1 MNKRNF
7 GILSAF
13 FFFLSSFL
21 SSPLLILTIIWLF
34 GAVCD
39 RIWFALDRSVPSWD
53 QADYLTGTLN
63 YWRALQN
70 PQWFNGEWWHS
81 LWLLSSKIPP
91 FTYIVTGALQHVI
104 GTGEA
109 QATLI
114 MLFFNAIL
122 LASVYGLGVQLFSV
136 EVGLWAAA
144 ISQVLPALYRLRL
157 EFLLDFPLAAMVTL
171 SFFCLTAWRN
181 SYLTTEK
188 QRTQRDRDDKQDFSQ
203 SPIPLSWLWAAAFG
217 LSLGCALLVKQPAL
231 FFLFTPILWVGVG
244 ALRQRAWGRLV
255 QLVGALCLSVL
266 VFGPWYRTNWLTVLT
281 SGKRA
286 TIDSAIAEGD
296 PGLNTLQAWIF
307 YGQQLP
313 HQVSLPL
320 LIVPIGM
327 LLLWWVR
334 AKFNTQQYGQ
344 GIALPLRWL
353 AVFWVGGYL
362 LSTLNVNKDDRY
374 VLPYLPVVAL
384 LLAYGLTQW
393 RSLWA
398 QRLRIFTVALAA
410 VLMVLNLFPIGGVVG
425 DSMTNILSPFS
436 QIRPYRGQ
444 EFPHREV
451 ISQIIQTEPYLRS
464 TLGVLPS
471 TAEVNQHN
479 LNYYGALRNFQVYGR
494 QVGTRKKFVAQDAR
508 SLSWF
513 VTKTGDQG
521 SVRESQA
528 DIVKLVEQGGDFQLN
543 KAWTLPDGSTL
554 NLYHQK
560 LPPAEVKPV
569 SQAPAKITLSQVTVP
584 ATAPPGIPV
593 PVTYEW
599 TGSGKDLQSGLVLL
613 TWRQTPSTSP
623 PNPLSASREGGQS
636 PSRPALAPENQA
648 NSDNPKSK
656 IQNPKSLWLH
666 DHGFAMGNL
675 QHSAEGCR
683 GKAMPCP
690 YDWELFQVTERLAML
705 PPADTAPGSYT
716 LEATYLNRDSLESYP
731 IPVPPVTL
739 QIAPNAPPTPAPELD
754 LITQLRMLA
763 ANLPKG
769 PEALE
774 SLFDEVGRI
783 NQYDPNQD
791 YLIQAQQ
798 TLAYRLQQTPNKD
811 LAYNLALSHVLK
823 RQVNGAIAALK
834 KVIELDPQNPYAYAY
849 LAFVQLYDW
858 QPAAAQKSLQPS
870 LALKPNSREIQALN
884 GVAALMQGNV
894 VKAWQSYLII
904 KKIEDRR

>member
-1 MNKRNF
+1 M
-7 GILSAF
+7 
-13 FFFLSSFL
+13 
-21 SSPLLILTIIWLF
+21 IWLL

-39 RIWFALDRSVPSWD
+39 RVWFALDRSVPSWD

-63 YWRALQN
+63 YWQALQN
-70 PQWFNGEWWHS
+70 PQWLNGDWWHN

-104 GTGEA
+104 GTGSA

-144 ISQVLPALYRLRL
+144 ICQVLPALYRLRL

-171 SFFCLTAWRN
+171 CFFCLTAWRN
-181 SYLTTEK
+181 TYLKGGLGT
-188 QRTQRDRDDKQDFSQ
+188 RDESMHQVPSSQ
-203 SPIPLSWLWAAAFG
+203 SPIPSQQSPASWLWTVAFG
-217 LSLGCALLVKQPAL
+217 LSLGCALLTKQPAL
-231 FFLFTPILWVGVG
+231 FFLFTPIVWVGVG
-244 ALRQRAWGRLV
+244 ALRGRYWGRLA
-255 QLVGALCLSVL
+255 QLVSALGLSVL

-296 PGLNTLQAWIF
+296 PGLNTLQAWTF
-307 YGQQLP
+307 YAQQLP
-313 HQVSLPL
+313 HQLSLPL

-327 LLLWWVR
+327 LLLWWGR
-334 AKFNTQQYGQ
+334 SKFPKG
-344 GIALPLRWL
+344 GVSLSLRWL
-353 AVFWVGGYL
+353 LVFWLGGYL
-362 LSTLNVNKDDRY
+362 FSTLNINKDDRY

-384 LLAYGLTQW
+384 FLAYGLSQG

-398 QRLRIFTVALAA
+398 QRLRISTVGLAA
-410 VLMVLNLFPIGGVVG
+410 LLMVLNLFPIGGVVG
-425 DSMTNILSPFS
+425 DSVTNILSPFS
-436 QIRPYRGQ
+436 QIRPERGP

-451 ISQIIQTEPYLRS
+451 IAEIIHTEPYLRS

-471 TAEVNQHN
+471 TGQVNQHN
-479 LNYYGALRNFQVYGR
+479 LNYYGALENFQVYGR
-494 QVGTRKKFVAQDAR
+494 QVGVRKKFVTQDAR

-528 DIVKLVEQGGDFQLN
+528 DIVKLVEQGDDFQLH

-554 NLYHQK
+554 NLYHQT
-560 LPPAEVKPV
+560 LPPASVKPV

-584 ATAPPGIPV
+584 PTAPPGIPV

-599 TGSGKDLQSGLVLL
+599 TGNWKDLQSGLVLL
-613 TWRQTPSTSP
+613 TWLHSPENLTPQPPSLPGLGKPYSP
-623 PNPLSASREGGQS
+623 PLTEERLGERS
-636 PSRPALAPENQA
+636 
-648 NSDNPKSK
+648 
-656 IQNPKSLWLH
+656 KSLWLH

-675 QHSAEGCR
+675 QDSGLRKGGGTPPLQIFH
-683 GKAMPCP
+683 
-690 YDWELFQVTERLAML
+690 LTERMAML
-705 PPADTAPGSYT
+705 PPVDIIAGNYT
-716 LEATYLNRDSLESYP
+716 LEATYLNRVTGETYP
-731 IPVPPVTL
+731 ITVPPVTL
-739 QIAPNAPPTPAPELD
+739 QIAANATPTATPELD
-754 LITQLRMLA
+754 LVTQLRVLA

-783 NQYDPNQD
+783 NQYDPTQD

-798 TLAYRLQQTPNKD
+798 TLAYRLQQAPNKD
-811 LAYNLALSHVLK
+811 WAYNLALSYVLK
-823 RQVNGAIAALK
+823 RQVNGAIATLK
-834 KVIELDPQNPYAYAY
+834 RVIELDPKNPYAYAY
-849 LAFVQLYDW
+849 LAFVQLYNW

-870 LALKPNSREIQALN
+870 LALNPNSREIQALN
-884 GVAALMQGNV
+884 GVAALMQGNLI
-894 VKAWQSYLII
+894 KAWQSLSIL
-904 KKIEDRR
+904 RR

>member
-1 MNKRNF
+1 MNITVKHKR
-7 GILSAF
+7 LTS
-13 FFFLSSFL
+13 
-21 SSPLLILTIIWLF
+21 LLILVMIWLL

-39 RIWFALDRSVPSWD
+39 RVWFALDRSVPSWD

-70 PQWFNGEWWHS
+70 PQWLNGDWWHN

-104 GTGEA
+104 GTGSA

-144 ISQVLPALYRLRL
+144 ICQVLPALYRLRL

-181 SYLTTEK
+181 SYLTTEM
-188 QRTQRDRDDKQDFSQ
+188 QRTQRGREDKVREKAEGEL
-203 SPIPLSWLWAAAFG
+203 IITHAHWLWTLAFG
-217 LSLGCALLVKQPAL
+217 LSLGCALLTKQPAL
-231 FFLFTPILWVGVG
+231 FFLFTPIVWVAVG
-244 ALRQRAWGRLV
+244 ALRRRYWGRLV
-255 QLVGALCLSVL
+255 QLVAALCLSVL

-296 PGLNTLQAWIF
+296 PGLNTLQAWTF
-307 YGQQLP
+307 YAQQLP
-313 HQVSLPL
+313 HQLSLPL

-327 LLLWWVR
+327 LLLWWGR
-334 AKFNTQQYGQ
+334 SKFPRDGETPKG
-344 GIALPLRWL
+344 GETSWGGETPRGGETPPLRWL
-353 AVFWVGGYL
+353 AVFWLGGYL
-362 LSTLNVNKDDRY
+362 FSTLNINKDDRY

-384 LLAYGLTQW
+384 FLAYGLTQW

-398 QRLRIFTVALAA
+398 QRVRICTVGLAA
-410 VLMVLNLFPIGGVVG
+410 LLMVLNLFPIGGVVG
-425 DSMTNILSPFS
+425 DRVTNILSPFS
-436 QIRPYRGQ
+436 QIRPDRGV

-451 ISQIIQTEPYLRS
+451 IAEIIQTEPYLRS

-471 TAEVNQHN
+471 TGQVNQHN
-479 LNYYGALRNFQVYGR
+479 LNYYGALQNFQVYGR
-494 QVGTRKKFVAQDAR
+494 QVGVRKKFVPQDAR

-543 KAWTLPDGSTL
+543 KAWSLPDGSTL

-569 SQAPAKITLSQVTVP
+569 SQASAKVTLSQVTVP

-599 TGSGKDLQSGLVLL
+599 TGDWKDLQSGLVLL
-613 TWRQTPSTSP
+613 TWRNSPENLTPQPPSLVGKEESLSP
-623 PNPLSASREGGQS
+623 LLAREGLGVRS
-636 PSRPALAPENQA
+636 
-648 NSDNPKSK
+648 
-656 IQNPKSLWLH
+656 KSLWLH

-675 QHSAEGCR
+675 QDSGLR
-683 GKAMPCP
+683 KGGGTPP
-690 YDWELFQVTERLAML
+690 LQIVQLTERMAML
-705 PPADTAPGSYT
+705 PPGDTIAGNYT
-716 LEATYLNRDSLESYP
+716 LEATYLNRVTGETYP

-739 QIAPNAPPTPAPELD
+739 QIAANATPTPAPELD
-754 LITQLRMLA
+754 LVTQLRVLA

-783 NQYDPNQD
+783 NQYDPTQD

-798 TLAYRLQQTPNKD
+798 TLAYRLKQSPNKD

-834 KVIELDPQNPYAYAY
+834 QVIELDPKNPYAYAY
-849 LAFVQLYDW
+849 LAFVQLYNW

-870 LALKPNSREIQALN
+870 LALNPNSREIQALN
-884 GVAALMQGNV
+884 GVAALMQGNLI
-894 VKAWQSYLII
+894 KAWQSLSIL
-904 KKIEDRR
+904 RR